1 MTRSRPSPSIALAR
15 AIDHHHR
22 CRKVRCVTCVD
33 ATLLLNAAE
42 DVERVDVTLARALL
56 RATRKA
62 KP

>member
-15 AIDHHHR
+15 DVLHFWAVPLCTCPR
-22 CRKVRCVTCVD
+22 C
-33 ATLLLNAAE
+33 L
-42 DVERVDVTLARALL
+42 RVNGMGHDDREKALARALL